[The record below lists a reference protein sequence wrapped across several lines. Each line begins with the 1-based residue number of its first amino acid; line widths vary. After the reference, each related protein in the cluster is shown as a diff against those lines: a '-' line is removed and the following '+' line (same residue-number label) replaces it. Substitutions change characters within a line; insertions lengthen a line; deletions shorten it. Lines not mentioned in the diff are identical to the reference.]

1 MIIGSITEIPYS
13 SSYRAIQAD
22 KTAQTEETV
31 PTEPLTETIAEDE
44 KEKKNAD
51 KLRGENGVLRLLQEG
66 HFKPNAEM
74 RLREIFHRE
83 LSILREQNQ
92 PAEVPLP
99 EVIP

>member
-51 KLRGENGVLRLLQEG
+51 KLRGENGVLRLLQG
-66 HFKPNAEM
+66 AAADPRRAGGVAE
-74 RLREIFHRE
+74 RVDAGAGRYDVGGCHR
-83 LSILREQNQ
+83 
-92 PAEVPLP
+92 
-99 EVIP
+99 